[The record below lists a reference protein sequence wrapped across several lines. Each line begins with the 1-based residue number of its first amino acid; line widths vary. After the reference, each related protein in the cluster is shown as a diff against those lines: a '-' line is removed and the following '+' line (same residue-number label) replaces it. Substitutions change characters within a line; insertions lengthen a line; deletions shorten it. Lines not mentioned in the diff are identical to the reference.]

1 MLMKRNLRKF
11 AAAALLAVTAA
22 SAQAQQTVLVDVTGW
37 SWLQSSYEQGEDGS
51 WGYVYKRLDE
61 PTLHDYNR
69 YYYNAGGAQVM
80 ERTSYAQ
87 YRYAYNADGTVATR
101 EQWSTSGGVFCA
113 TTRVS
118 YEYDSEGNQ
127 TKQTTQSLDNE
138 GNVTYTSG
146 TYYDGYE
153 NGEYTVM
160 RSFSVTDGEEV
171 IGYESHYQLTFNDS
185 KQLVARIQ
193 MLPNAE
199 TGEYTNPNTFEY
211 NVYENG
217 QLVKTTSGYYDVTAE
232 AGHEYDQADL
242 TITYVYNTDGTVK
255 SRTEINSGRYQSEIE
270 WRYTYATVDPAFVV
284 QNVQAEAIDNNEV
297 YVKWDAVSGAEKYI
311 VMYDNNEA
319 EVEGK
324 TEFIT
329 PLLSDGEHQIA
340 VQAVVGGEPKNLSDF
355 VKVSVKDEGNLPM
368 ENFKVT
374 AAEKVDVESYGYVS
388 QYYNLTLSWDV
399 PEGASAIT
407 DYKVYVDKQNG
418 ETWYPSASYIQ
429 ARGEDELL
437 DNYNSVNT
445 WVTDRQN
452 FYWTTFEDTYYDP
465 DTYET
470 VSLGTGP
477 TCKIWICAVYATGE
491 SQPSNAVEVNVYDL
505 ANGGDGTGVQNITV
519 NGKPAQVEV
528 YNLKGQ
534 RVQNANGRQLYIV
547 RQGNEVKKVV
557 K

>member
-87 YRYAYNADGTVATR
+87 YRYAYNADGRVATR

-127 TKQTTQSLDNE
+127 VKQTTQSLDSE

-185 KQLVARIQ
+185 KQLVAKIQ
-193 MLPNAE
+193 MLPDAE
-199 TGEYTNPNTFEY
+199 TGEYTTPNTFEY

-255 SRTEINSGRYQSEIE
+255 SRTEITTGRYQREIE

-284 QNVQAEAIDNNEV
+284 KNVQAEAIDNNEV

-418 ETWYPSASYIQ
+418 ETWYPSASYVQ